1 MIDYQEIEI
10 VKILNNSTVI
20 ENKRSKTLLVV
31 D

>member
-20 ENKRSKTLLVV
+20 ENKRSTLLVV